1 MNALMQISAYRKNGG
16 WSFDDASVGLVAE
29 PFVAGIPEMIDILAD
44 KCGAVDRVVLTFS
57 VAPFPGANCRL
68 ERVREEFGGNWYRCE
83 DRNMDG
89 WLCPALF
96 CYFPTAPD
104 AIHIRATRLPS

>member
-29 PFVAGIPEMIDILAD
+29 PFVAGIPDMIDILAD
-44 KCGAVDRVVLTFS
+44 KCGAVDRVVLTFG
-57 VAPFPGANCRL
+57 VEAFPGANCRL
-68 ERVREEFGGNWYRCE
+68 DRIREEFGGNWYRWAE
-83 DRNMDG
+83 RGMDG

-96 CYFPTAPD
+96 LYFPTAPEV
-104 AIHIRATRLPS
+104 ICIGATRLPS